1 MKIGAVIVAAALIV
15 SGAVGQGKGSDR
27 ATFEKMYNQAEAQF
41 AKKDV
46 AAITKSMTP
55 DFTETSMGQTMN
67 KTQAVK
73 GLKQFLSMF
82 TTVKCEL
89 KIKSVKVNGNTAV
102 VTNSAHLWGMGM
114 PDPKTKKP
122 HKMDATRGEECT
134 WVKVKG
140 QWMLKHIKGSN
151 ERMLM
156 DGKPMPMSAGT

>member
-1 MKIGAVIVAAALIV
+1 MKMGAVIVAAALIV

-27 ATFEKMYNQAEAQF
+27 ATFETMYNQAERQF

-67 KTQAVK
+67 KAQAVK
-73 GLKQFLSMF
+73 GLKQFLGMF

-89 KIKSVKVNGNTAV
+89 TIKSCKVNGNTAV

-114 PDPKTKKP
+114 PDPKTKKL
-122 HKMDATRGEECT
+122 HKVDATRGEECT

-151 ERMLM
+151 EKMMM
-156 DGKPMPMSAGT
+156 DGKAMPMTTGT